1 VAFNP
6 RTFFWLLRRSVVA
19 TFDDGC
25 LGIAK
30 GAAYSALLSFF
41 PVLASAAAILVE
53 MRAELVSRIIQRA
66 LSEIVPP
73 DSVDLVVE
81 QFRATGSRPLALLIV
96 AGLISVWAASGV
108 IKSLM
113 EGFQAAYR
121 VPRNRGFVRQNAVAI
136 ALVLL
141 SAAPLICA
149 TLLVVFGNQAQRVV
163 LNWLKVDPVLNPLAP
178 TWQWLSRMA
187 RYAVAFVTTV
197 VDAGVL
203 YYVGPYRRQR
213 WRYVWPGA
221 TLATVL
227 WLLATSGFAWYV
239 RHIAHYNLMYGSVG
253 AGIALLVWMYLTSV
267 IALAGCEFN
276 AEYER
281 SVVLHYRGT
290 SRRSRSAAAAPPESE
305 ARTVRSS
312 RRIWMERMSATTSGW
327 RALAAAVSERM
338 ARKFSSNSRP
348 ASRCG
353 PRRWPRSRSQ
363 SPAERRCRR
372 TRCHGAAG

>member
-1 VAFNP
+1 MLNP

-19 TFDDGC
+19 AFDDGC
-25 LGIAK
+25 FGIAK

-41 PVLASAAAILVE
+41 PVLASAAAVLVQT
-53 MRAELVSRIIQRA
+53 RAEFVSRILERA
-66 LSEIVPP
+66 VSEIVPP
-73 DSVDLVVE
+73 GTEELVVE
-81 QFRATGSRPLALLIV
+81 QFRVTGSRPLALLMV

-141 SAAPLICA
+141 SAAPLVCA
-149 TLLVVFGNQAQRVV
+149 TLLVVFGNQAERVV

-178 TWQWLSRMA
+178 TWRWLSRMA

-197 VDAGVL
+197 AVTAVL
-203 YYVGPYRRQR
+203 YYFGPYRQQR
-213 WRYVWPGA
+213 WRHVWPGA

-239 RHIAHYNLMYGSVG
+239 RNIGHYNVMYGSVG
-253 AGIALLVWMYLTSV
+253 AGIALLVWMYLISV
-267 IALAGCEFN
+267 IALVGCEFN

-281 SVVLHYRGT
+281 S
-290 SRRSRSAAAAPPESE
+290 AD
-305 ARTVRSS
+305 
-312 RRIWMERMSATTSGW
+312 
-327 RALAAAVSERM
+327 
-338 ARKFSSNSRP
+338 
-348 ASRCG
+348 
-353 PRRWPRSRSQ
+353 SQ
-363 SPAERRCRR
+363 IR
-372 TRCHGAAG
+372 

>member
-1 VAFNP
+1 MALNP
-6 RTFFWLLRRSVVA
+6 RTFFWLLRRSAVA

-25 LGIAK
+25 LGVAK

-41 PVLASAAAILVE
+41 PVLASAAAILVQ
-53 MRAELVSRIIQRA
+53 MRAEFVSRTIERA

-108 IKSLM
+108 IKSLI

-149 TLLVVFGNQAQRVV
+149 TLLIVFGNQAQRVV
-163 LNWLKVDPVLNPLAP
+163 LDWLKVDPVFNPLAP

-203 YYVGPYRRQR
+203 YYVGPYRRQH

-221 TLATVL
+221 TVATVL

-253 AGIALLVWMYLTSV
+253 AGIALLVWMYLISV

-281 SVVLHYRGT
+281 S
-290 SRRSRSAAAAPPESE
+290 AALP
-305 ARTVRSS
+305 
-312 RRIWMERMSATTSGW
+312 
-327 RALAAAVSERM
+327 L
-338 ARKFSSNSRP
+338 
-348 ASRCG
+348 
-353 PRRWPRSRSQ
+353 PRHEP
-363 SPAERRCRR
+363 
-372 TRCHGAAG
+372 

>member
-1 VAFNP
+1 MALHP

-25 LGIAK
+25 FDTAK

-41 PVLASAAAILVE
+41 PVLASAAAILVQT
-53 MRAELVSRIIQRA
+53 RAEFVSRIIEDA

-73 DSVDLVVE
+73 GTEQLVME
-81 QFRATGSRPLALLIV
+81 QFRVTGSRPLALLLV

-108 IKSLM
+108 IKSLI

-121 VPRNRGFVRQNAVAI
+121 VPRNRGVVRHNAVAI

-141 SAAPLICA
+141 SAAPLFCA
-149 TLLVVFGNQAQRVV
+149 SLLIVFGNQAERAV
-163 LNWLKVDPVLNPLAP
+163 LNWLKVDPILNPLAP

-197 VDAGVL
+197 VVTAVL
-203 YYVGPYRRQR
+203 YYFGPYREQR

-239 RHIAHYNLMYGSVG
+239 RHVGQYNVMYGSVG
-253 AGIALLVWMYLTSV
+253 TGIALLVWMYLISA
-267 IALAGCEFN
+267 IALVGCEFN

-281 SVVLHYRGT
+281 SEVL
-290 SRRSRSAAAAPPESE
+290 P
-305 ARTVRSS
+305 
-312 RRIWMERMSATTSGW
+312 
-327 RALAAAVSERM
+327 L
-338 ARKFSSNSRP
+338 
-348 ASRCG
+348 
-353 PRRWPRSRSQ
+353 PRHEP
-363 SPAERRCRR
+363 
-372 TRCHGAAG
+372 

>member
-1 VAFNP
+1 MALDP

-19 TFDDGC
+19 AFDDGC
-25 LGIAK
+25 FGAAK

-41 PVLASAAAILVE
+41 PILASAAAILVQ
-53 MRAELVSRIIQRA
+53 MRAEFVSRMIEEA

-81 QFRATGSRPLALLIV
+81 QFRVSGSRPLALLIV

-108 IKSLM
+108 IKSLI

-141 SAAPLICA
+141 SAVPLVCA
-149 TLLVVFGNQAQRVV
+149 TLLVVFGSQAERAV

-178 TWQWLSRMA
+178 AWQWLSRMA

-197 VDAGVL
+197 VVAAVL
-203 YYVGPYRRQR
+203 YYFGPYRQQR
-213 WRYVWPGA
+213 WRDVWPGA
-221 TLATVL
+221 MLATVL

-239 RHIAHYNLMYGSVG
+239 RHIGHYNVMYGSVG
-253 AGIALLVWMYLTSV
+253 AGIALLVWMYLTSA
-267 IALAGCEFN
+267 IALVGCEFN

-281 SVVLHYRGT
+281 S
-290 SRRSRSAAAAPPESE
+290 S
-305 ARTVRSS
+305 
-312 RRIWMERMSATTSGW
+312 
-327 RALAAAVSERM
+327 
-338 ARKFSSNSRP
+338 
-348 ASRCG
+348 
-353 PRRWPRSRSQ
+353 
-363 SPAERRCRR
+363 
-372 TRCHGAAG
+372 TR

>member
-1 VAFNP
+1 VVLNP

-25 LGIAK
+25 FGIAK

-53 MRAELVSRIIQRA
+53 TRAQFVSRILERV
-66 LSEIVPP
+66 LSQIVPP
-73 DSVDLVVE
+73 GTEELVVE
-81 QFRATGSRPLALLIV
+81 QFRSTASRPLMLLMV
-96 AGLISVWAASGV
+96 AGVISVWAASGV
-108 IKSLM
+108 IKSLI

-149 TLLVVFGNQAQRVV
+149 SLLILFGNQAERAV
-163 LNWLKVDPVLNPLAP
+163 LNWLKVDPVLNPLAS

-197 VDAGVL
+197 MVTAVL
-203 YYVGPYRRQR
+203 YYFGPYREQR

-239 RHIAHYNLMYGSVG
+239 RHIWHYNVMYGSVG
-253 AGIALLVWMYLTSV
+253 AGIALLVWMYLISV
-267 IALAGCEFN
+267 IALVGCEFN

-281 SVVLHYRGT
+281 S
-290 SRRSRSAAAAPPESE
+290 AD
-305 ARTVRSS
+305 
-312 RRIWMERMSATTSGW
+312 
-327 RALAAAVSERM
+327 
-338 ARKFSSNSRP
+338 
-348 ASRCG
+348 
-353 PRRWPRSRSQ
+353 SQ
-363 SPAERRCRR
+363 IR
-372 TRCHGAAG
+372 

>member
-1 VAFNP
+1 MSLNP
-6 RTFFWLLRRSVVA
+6 RTFFWLLRRSAVA

-25 LGIAK
+25 LGFAK

-41 PVLASAAAILVE
+41 PVLASAAAILVQ
-53 MRAELVSRIIQRA
+53 MRAEFVSRMIERA

-108 IKSLM
+108 IKSLV
-113 EGFQAAYR
+113 EGFQVAYR

-163 LNWLKVDPVLNPLAP
+163 LDWLKVDPVFNPLAP

-253 AGIALLVWMYLTSV
+253 AGIALLVWMYLISV

-281 SVVLHYRGT
+281 SAVL
-290 SRRSRSAAAAPPESE
+290 P
-305 ARTVRSS
+305 
-312 RRIWMERMSATTSGW
+312 
-327 RALAAAVSERM
+327 L
-338 ARKFSSNSRP
+338 
-348 ASRCG
+348 
-353 PRRWPRSRSQ
+353 PRHEP
-363 SPAERRCRR
+363 
-372 TRCHGAAG
+372 

>member
-1 VAFNP
+1 M
-6 RTFFWLLRRSVVA
+6 A

-25 LGIAK
+25 LGFAK

-41 PVLASAAAILVE
+41 PVLTSAAAILVQT
-53 MRAELVSRIIQRA
+53 RAQFVSHVIESVLA
-66 LSEIVPP
+66 AIVPP
-73 DSVDLVVE
+73 GTEELVVQ
-81 QFRATGSRPLALLIV
+81 QFRVTGSRPSALLVV

-121 VPRNRGFVRQNAVAI
+121 IPRERGFVRQNAVAV

-149 TLLVVFGNQAQRVV
+149 TLLVVFGSQAERVV

-187 RYAVAFVTTV
+187 RYAVAFVSTV
-197 VDAGVL
+197 AVTAVL
-203 YYVGPYRRQR
+203 YYFGPYRQQR
-213 WRYVWPGA
+213 WRCVWPGA
-221 TLATVL
+221 MLATAL

-253 AGIALLVWMYLTSV
+253 AGIALLVWMYLISV

-281 SVVLHYRGT
+281 SAVL
-290 SRRSRSAAAAPPESE
+290 P
-305 ARTVRSS
+305 
-312 RRIWMERMSATTSGW
+312 
-327 RALAAAVSERM
+327 L
-338 ARKFSSNSRP
+338 
-348 ASRCG
+348 
-353 PRRWPRSRSQ
+353 PRHEP
-363 SPAERRCRR
+363 
-372 TRCHGAAG
+372 